1 MKKLILGLFCAVCL
15 TGMVLTPV
23 LAKELRIGVVDI
35 ENIINTS
42 PEYKRIEGSLKK
54 KSEEL
59 GRPLQ
64 QKEQEL
70 GQQMQEFQK
79 QAQAGIIKDDARKTK
94 ESEFQKK
101 FEDIQ
106 KSKDTAAKSFQEYY
120 QQSMKPLMEKMN
132 KAVEQVASDNN
143 LDIIFPKAG
152 AFVRDK
158 SLDVTDKVREKFK

>member
-1 MKKLILGLFCAVCL
+1 VRFASPAWCSH
-15 TGMVLTPV
+15 
-23 LAKELRIGVVDI
+23 RS
-35 ENIINTS
+35 S